1 MKKIQFNAPVTLTFF
16 IVSLCAL
23 ILGYITSGWTTDMF
37 FSVYRTSH
45 IDPMVLPRF
54 FTHVIGHAD
63 LGHFFSNMLLLLVLG
78 PPLEEKYG
86 SMILLS
92 GIAFTALVSGVLRFV
107 FFPYTSLLGA
117 SGIVFM
123 FIMLASL
130 SGMQEGKIPLTLILV
145 ALMYLGQEIYSILFV
160 IDNVAHFMHI
170 VGGICGTIFG
180 FFMAK

>member
-1 MKKIQFNAPVTLTFF
+1 MKKLQFNAPVTLSFF
-16 IVSLCAL
+16 LISLVSL
-23 ILGYITSGWTTDMF
+23 ILGYITSGWSTDAL
-37 FSVYRTSH
+37 FSVYRTN
-45 IDPMVLPRF
+45 IDPLILPRF
-54 FTHVIGHAD
+54 FTHVLGHAD
-63 LGHFFSNMLLLLVLG
+63 VSHFFSNMLLLLVLG

-86 SMILLS
+86 SLVLLS
-92 GIAFTALVSGVLRFV
+92 GIAFTALVSGVLHFV

-145 ALMYLGQEIYSILFV
+145 ALMYLGQEVYSILFV

-180 FFMAK
+180 FLMAK